1 MKTETSTPKAAM
13 RLIAAAVACF
23 VMFYALGRVHGQTPN
38 LVVSAGS
45 TGQAATLTITSDSS
59 NPLKTF
65 TVSGGNGQ
73 YNVVWA
79 ESSGTAITIYS
90 GTITTAASGSVGPVT
105 PPAPVNTL
113 PIGAL
118 TTSVSAAAAGVDTA
132 ALAAMANG
140 YDAVAQQIDTGAIA
154 NPTQLYLVT
163 GVQLLSLTADQRT
176 AVQPLTTAVA
186 AWLNTQ
192 QTAGKLDETKM
203 ADYARVFHAIAKAM
217 RPATVTPA
225 AVTITGVPPVTPA
238 ASAKVPSAAAAN
250 PGGPAAP
257 AIVPKS
263 PCANG
268 QCPAS
273 GPSQGW
279 GWRRR

>member
-1 MKTETSTPKAAM
+1 MKTETSTPTAAF
-13 RLIAAAVACF
+13 RLIAAAVAC
-23 VMFYALGRVHGQTPN
+23 VAMFYAIGRVHAQTPN

-45 TGQAATLTITSDSS
+45 TGQASSLTITSDSA

-65 TVSGGNGQ
+65 TVSGGSGQ

-90 GTITTAASGSVGPVT
+90 GTIVASTSGSAGPVT

-118 TTSVSAAAAGVDTA
+118 TTSVSAAAAGVDSA

-192 QTAGKLDETKM
+192 QTAGRLDETKM
-203 ADYARVFHAIAKAM
+203 ADYSRVFHAIAKAM
-217 RPATVTPA
+217 RPGTVTPA
-225 AVTITGVPPVTPA
+225 HQAP
-238 ASAKVPSAAAAN
+238 SAKVPSPAEN

-257 AIVPKS
+257 AT

-268 QCPAS
+268 HCPAS
-273 GPSQGW
+273 GPSQPSQSQPAW
-279 GWRRR
+279 FRRWR

>member
-1 MKTETSTPKAAM
+1 MYEQTSTPKAAFKIA
-13 RLIAAAVACF
+13 LAAAAIF
-23 VMFYALGRVHGQTPN
+23 FFFHWIGHAHAQTPN
-38 LVVSAGS
+38 LVVTAGS
-45 TGQAATLTITSDSS
+45 TGQASTLTITSDST

-65 TVSGGNGQ
+65 TVSGGAPGTSGSTAQ

-90 GTITTAASGSVGPVT
+90 GTIVASTSGSAGPVT
-105 PPAPVNTL
+105 PPAPNDL

-186 AWLNTQ
+186 AWLNAQ

-203 ADYARVFHAIAKAM
+203 ADYSRAFHAIAKAM
-217 RPATVTPA
+217 RPGTVTPA
-225 AVTITGVPPVTPA
+225 HQAP
-238 ASAKVPSAAAAN
+238 SAKVPSPAEN

-257 AIVPKS
+257 AS

-268 QCPAS
+268 HCPAS
-273 GPSQGW
+273 GPSQPGQSQPAW
-279 GWRRR
+279 FRRWR